1 MGIKSVAHGGYRAFS
16 EQAAGNEHLEDLK
29 WACANVCKWDP
40 LDYGIC
46 QRAAFSGHLEVLKWA
61 SANGCEWH
69 TTICANAAHCG
80 HFELLQWACANGR
93 GHLEVLKWARENGRP
108 WDSYM
113 CSSAAAGGHLAVLR
127 HVRTAAPGTSMC
139 VCLLGH
145 TNGAPERCLLIQI
158 KL

>member
-46 QRAAFSGHLEVLKWA
+46 QRAAFS
-61 SANGCEWH
+61 
-69 TTICANAAHCG
+69 
-80 HFELLQWACANGR
+80 